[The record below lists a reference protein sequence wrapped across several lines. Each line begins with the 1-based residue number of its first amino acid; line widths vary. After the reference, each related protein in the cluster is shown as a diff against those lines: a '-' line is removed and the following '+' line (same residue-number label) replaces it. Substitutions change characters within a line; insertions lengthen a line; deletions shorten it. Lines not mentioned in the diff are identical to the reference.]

1 MTVASRLRGA
11 GVLALAMAFAVPAA
25 TPAFA
30 AGPWQHR
37 GGWHGGHVRHDW
49 GRRGG
54 GGGGGIG
61 VGGVLL
67 GLGVG
72 AAVGAAIASAPPAY
86 APPPVVYAAPPPAYA
101 PPPAVYYGY

>member
-1 MTVASRLRGA
+1 MTRSAKMRAA
-11 GVLALAMAFAVPAA
+11 GLLALAAAFAVPAA

-30 AGPWQHR
+30 DGRWVHH
-37 GGWHGGHVRHDW
+37 GGWGGGHVRHDW

-72 AAVGAAIASAPPAY
+72 AAVGAAIASQPPPPAY
-86 APPPVVYAAPPPAYA
+86 YA
-101 PPPAVYYGY
+101 PPPAVYYGG